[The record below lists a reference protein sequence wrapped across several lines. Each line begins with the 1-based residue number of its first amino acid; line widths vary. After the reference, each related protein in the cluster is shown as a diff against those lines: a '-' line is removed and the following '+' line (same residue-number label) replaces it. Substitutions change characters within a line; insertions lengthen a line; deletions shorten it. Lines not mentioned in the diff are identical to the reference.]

1 MHRTCTKFNWGAPW
15 PEQPPH
21 MLCKQLV
28 SATQGLQ
35 PKLLSS
41 SNALVQLA
49 LIQASTLLLLF
60 HLLCS
65 MSSLPHYGS
74 HVRPTKVDL
83 PTPHTDHCLT
93 PLFSHPVRAQAPLQ
107 PHSHT
112 LGSSSHWERLG
123 QPRKMPGSI
132 TFLQQHDIPAASPKE
147 SLQRFS
153 LYTLE

>member
-1 MHRTCTKFNWGAPW
+1 
-15 PEQPPH
+15 

-93 PLFSHPVRAQAPLQ
+93 PLFSHPVRAQALQ
-107 PHSHT
+107 PHPGKQLS
-112 LGSSSHWERLG
+112 LGKAW
-123 QPRKMPGSI
+123 
-132 TFLQQHDIPAASPKE
+132 PAQEDAWIHHVS
-147 SLQRFS
+147 
-153 LYTLE
+153 TAA